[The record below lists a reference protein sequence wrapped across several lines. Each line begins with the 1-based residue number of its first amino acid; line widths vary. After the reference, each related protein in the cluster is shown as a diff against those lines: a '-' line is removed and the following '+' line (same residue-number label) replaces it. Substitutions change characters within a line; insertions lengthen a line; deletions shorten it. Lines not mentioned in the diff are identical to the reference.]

1 MSHRVV
7 KQLTEE
13 DLSKPYPIF
22 SVRLLYQDKICIR
35 FLYQNNTKHL
45 TCNSPKQEQAPGIQY
60 LIHDNRGKAGD
71 VHISDP
77 QKKKETIIF
86 WGVWQDILE
95 NIATKYYHNK
105 LNSVFYIIDYKKF

>member
-1 MSHRVV
+1 MSHTVV

-13 DLSKPYPIF
+13 DLSKPQPILG
-22 SVRLLYQDKICIR
+22 VRLLYQD
-35 FLYQNNTKHL
+35 NTKHV

-77 QKKKETIIF
+77 QKKKETTIF

-105 LNSVFYIIDYKKF
+105 LNSVFYIIDHKK